1 MIGNIDKK
9 VLLDLT
15 VLFTK
20 DLSPKLATK
29 TTLSVLDKFERN
41 ISGQAAI
48 SNKQQASNKRSGSCK
63 IRKRAYLI
71 HFK

>member
-48 SNKQQASNKRSGSCK
+48 SNKQQASNKRNGSCK
-63 IRKRAYLI
+63 IKKSGYLI
-71 HFK
+71 HYK

>member
-9 VLLDLT
+9 VLLDFT

-29 TTLSVLDKFERN
+29 ATLSILDKF
-41 ISGQAAI
+41 
-48 SNKQQASNKRSGSCK
+48 
-63 IRKRAYLI
+63 
-71 HFK
+71 